1 MTFQSVGD
9 FICKEQYLIVQL
21 KSEKLQSSLEN
32 TDKINPSMISFVID
46 IMNSVRKKWAVYQR
60 VYERY

>member
-46 IMNSVRKKWAVYQR
+46 IMNSVRKK
-60 VYERY
+60 